1 MKSEREPRLRP
12 RMQAAVDELKG
23 LLRELYPDATF
34 QVLRSPEDSRSVF
47 LWTTVDVPDTTEVVD
62 AVLDRVLQ
70 FQIEQHL
77 PIHVIPVQPT
87 RRARRE
93 LQSAE
98 PGA

>member
-1 MKSEREPRLRP
+1 
-12 RMQAAVDELKG
+12 MQAAVDELKG

-34 QVLRSPEDSRSVF
+34 QVRRSPEDSRSVF

-87 RRARRE
+87 RRARPTGPFPPSSPRH
-93 LQSAE
+93 L
-98 PGA
+98 GL